1 MNALDNL
8 RNWFESL
15 QPRERLMVVLT
26 SIVVVITLF
35 YVAVWEPLHK
45 GLQQELEKRDNLQAS
60 LAWMQGAAQEVRALR
75 AAGVS
80 GQRRN
85 DNAPV
90 SLTIEKTAASSGIK
104 SKLGK
109 LESSG
114 KNAAR
119 ARLDNVDFNQMILWL
134 NTVEQNYGIAASS
147 VNIESTDKPGIV
159 NARISFSRDG

>member
-8 RNWFESL
+8 RNWFDSL
-15 QPRERLMVVLT
+15 QPRERVMVLVTALVL
-26 SIVVVITLF
+26 VVTLF
-35 YVAVWEPLHK
+35 YVVVWEPLHK
-45 GLQQELEKRDNLQAS
+45 GLQQELEKRDNLQKS

-85 DNAPV
+85 NKVPV
-90 SLTIEKTAASSGIK
+90 SLTIEKTAASSGIT

-114 KNAAR
+114 KNSAR

-134 NTVEQNYGIAASS
+134 NTVEQTYGIAASS
-147 VNIESTDKPGIV
+147 VNIESTDKPGLV
-159 NARISFSRDG
+159 NARITFSRNG

>member
-8 RNWFESL
+8 RNWYDSL
-15 QPRERLMVVLT
+15 QPRERVMVLVTTL
-26 SIVVVITLF
+26 VVIVTLF

-45 GLQQELEKRDNLQAS
+45 GLQQELEKRDNLQKS

-85 DNAPV
+85 TNAPV
-90 SLTIEKTAASSGIK
+90 SLTIEKTAASAGIK

-134 NTVEQNYGIAASS
+134 NTIEQNYGIAASS
-147 VNIESTDKPGIV
+147 VNIESAGKPGLV
-159 NARISFSRDG
+159 NARISFSRNG

>member
-8 RNWFESL
+8 RNWYDSL
-15 QPRERLMVVLT
+15 QPRERVMVLVTTL
-26 SIVVVITLF
+26 VVVVTLF

-45 GLQQELEKRDNLQAS
+45 ELQQELEKRDNLQKS

-80 GQRRN
+80 GQRRDAN
-85 DNAPV
+85 TPV
-90 SLTIEKTAASSGIK
+90 SLTIEKTAASAGIK

-119 ARLDNVDFNQMILWL
+119 ARLDNVDFNQMMLWL
-134 NTVEQNYGIAASS
+134 NTVEQTYGIAASS
-147 VNIESTDKPGIV
+147 VNIESAGKPGLV
-159 NARISFSRDG
+159 NARISFSRNG